1 MARRN
6 KSAGAPRTSPL
17 PFVLMILVLAGFGFV
32 IWRNSSSAP
41 AVPLVPNI
49 PTQQPPTQNPN
60 PIADLLRQGFGEN
73 STPLPTVAIP
83 SAAPTIAQMV
93 LSADMTMTP
102 ISAADLSGQG
112 SLVLAQ
118 ASTPTLPPP
127 SSTPVQAGEVTP
139 IVLTANVPT
148 RSPDQWQPPPLIPP
162 LSRDP
167 LGRDHYWFL
176 RPIDSNARNWVLS
189 VYPYG
194 SDGNDRNNPLRVH
207 HGVDMPND
215 VGELVR
221 AAGSGTVIWAA
232 DGRQATTDIFQ
243 NSPSYGNVVVIEHDF
258 GYQGQPMWTLYAHLS
273 AALVQQG
280 QVVQAGEPIGL
291 VGNTGRV
298 TGPHVHFEVRVVTNR
313 YGSTYNPVL
322 WMVPYVG
329 HGVIAGVVL
338 DSQGERV
345 QDADITIRNWATGVV
360 ETTTTSYVTLD
371 SGFDVN
377 ADPIWQENFA
387 VPDIPVGRYDVIT
400 TIEGVRVVRQIVV
413 NEGTTSFV
421 ELKPSP
427 AQLASPSPSPSPEA
441 GESGG

>member
-1 MARRN
+1 MSKRSV
-6 KSAGAPRTSPL
+6 KSAPAPNKLMPL
-17 PFVLMILVLAGFGFV
+17 LLLLVVVVGFGALV
-32 IWRNSSSAP
+32 WRNSSS
-41 AVPLVPNI
+41 VPESPLAQSL
-49 PTQQPPTQNPN
+49 PTQSTPTQNPN
-60 PIADLLRQGFGEN
+60 PITDLLRQGFGEN

-83 SAAPTIAQMV
+83 SAAPTIAQIIV
-93 LSADMTMTP
+93 PADMPTTP
-102 ISAADLSGQG
+102 ISAADLGGQE
-112 SLVLAQ
+112 VEAIAQ

-127 SSTPVQAGEVTP
+127 T
-139 IVLTANVPT
+139 VPT
-148 RSPDQWQPPPLIPP
+148 SAGAGQSAVTTLEVPVVATRSSSEWQPPPLIPP

-189 VYPYG
+189 VYSYG

-207 HGVDMPND
+207 NGVDMPND

-221 AAGSGTVIWAA
+221 AAGAGTVIWAA

-258 GYQGQPMWTLYAHLS
+258 GYQGQPLWTLYAHLS

-298 TGPHVHFEVRVVTNR
+298 TGPHVHFEVRMETNR
-313 YGSTYNPVL
+313 YGSTYNPIL

-338 DSQGERV
+338 DSQGDPV
-345 QDADITIRNWATGVV
+345 MDADITVRNWATGVV
-360 ETTTTSYVTLD
+360 ETTTTSYVRLE

-400 TIEGVRVVRQIVV
+400 TIEGVRVVRQVVV
-413 NEGTTSFV
+413 NEGTTTFV

-427 AQLASPSPSPSPEA
+427 AQVISPSPDPTQE
-441 GESGG
+441 GGG